1 MKQIELLLQ
10 NKGRNINV
18 KFSCA
23 ESENQAACKEMELK
37 DN

>member
-18 KFSCA
+18 KFPCA